1 MAAKL
6 TAQDKYW
13 MAQDDARTLI
23 NAEAIQADKSRRSAA
38 IKEVKNIA
46 KEKKKEMV
54 AAERVAK
61 KKPVKKPIKKPTK
74 KKKRS
79 K

>member
-1 MAAKL
+1 MANI
-6 TAQDKYW
+6 TAEDKKW
-13 MAQDDARTLI
+13 QAQDDARTLI
-23 NAEAIQADKSRRSAA
+23 YAEAIQADKSRRSAA

-61 KKPVKKPIKKPTK
+61 KKPIKKPVKKSTK